1 MMQQN
6 HELPPRASEP
16 KADLTIGQVLS
27 SRGSEAMIGLLHD
40 GAGERATIG
49 KFLAI
54 AYSDTILV
62 GMISEVSIAER
73 TMHSSSDFR
82 AVARVDL
89 VGEIVREHGRT
100 PRFARGV
107 RSYPA
112 IGDEARLITRDE
124 LRLIY
129 SPASRNA
136 MSLGELHQDTTI
148 QAAVDADGLLT
159 KHFAVL
165 GSTGV
170 GKSSGVSVIL
180 GELLRV
186 RPDVRVLL
194 LDVHNEYGRSFGR
207 EARIIGS
214 HNLKL
219 PFWLLNFEEFSDVIF
234 AGKPAVADELE
245 ILAELIPAAKGM
257 YQGYKASAERSLISR
272 RPSRGS
278 SGFTADT
285 PAPYLIQDLLGLI
298 DDRMG
303 KLENRATRMVHHRLM
318 QRLDGIRS
326 DPRYA
331 FMFENANVGGDT
343 MAAVLDQLFHVE
355 STERGITIL
364 KLASLPGEVVD
375 AVVCVTTRLAFEFGV
390 WSDGGVPILLVCE
403 EAHRFASTDHSI
415 GFAPAR
421 RALARV
427 AKEGRKYGIYVG
439 LVTQRPAELDPTI
452 ISQCST
458 LFFMRMANDEDQSI
472 LRSAVSDAAQHLLSF
487 VPSLG
492 TSEVVGIGEGMPLPA
507 RFSFRKL
514 PREMLPYSD
523 PGADVSK
530 QDGPVTRAELV
541 RNAVARWRRATTNQS
556 RLSADEHQEQD
567 RDEREWQ
574 EAVDAKEPP
583 PAAAPEQSQASAP
596 DPALAVTPG
605 IAPTLPESR
614 SNRLMREPPGGNNA
628 IERGLRAL
636 ATDREATR
644 LALERLY
651 QNKR

>member
-1 MMQQN
+1 MPEFQTT
-6 HELPPRASEP
+6 SETNRP
-16 KADLTIGQVLS
+16 ANAQATIGRVLS
-27 SRGSEAMIGLLHD
+27 SRGSEAMIGLFGD
-40 GAGERATIG
+40 RGGDRERATIG

-54 AYSDTILV
+54 QCGNSVLV
-62 GMISEVSIAER
+62 GMISEISMADSAR
-73 TMHSSSDFR
+73 HGSDFQ

-89 VGEIVREHGRT
+89 VGEIVREVSRM
-100 PRFARGV
+100 PRFVRGV
-107 RSYPA
+107 HNYPA
-112 IGDEARLITRDE
+112 IGDEARIISRED

-129 SPASRNA
+129 SPASRDT
-136 MSLGELHQDTTI
+136 MTLGQLHQDESI
-148 QAAVDADGLLT
+148 QASVDVEGLLT

-170 GKSSGVSVIL
+170 GKSSGLSVIL
-180 GELLRV
+180 GEILRV
-186 RPDVRVLL
+186 RPEVRVLL
-194 LDVHNEYGRSFGR
+194 LDVHNEYGRSFSN
-207 EARIIGS
+207 EATIIGS

-234 AGKPAVADELE
+234 AGKPAVPEELE

-257 YQGYKASAERSLISR
+257 YQGYKAGSERSLISR
-272 RPSRGS
+272 RPGRGA

-285 PAPYLIQDLLGLI
+285 PTPYLIQDLVGLI

-318 QRLDGIRS
+318 QRIDGIRS

-343 MAAVLDQLFHVE
+343 MAQVLDQLFHLE
-355 STERGITIL
+355 STERGLTIL

-403 EAHRFASTDHSI
+403 EAHRFASGDHSI

-427 AKEGRKYGIYVG
+427 AKEGRKYGIYLG

-507 RFSFRKL
+507 RFAFRKL
-514 PREMLPYSD
+514 PREMLPVSD
-523 PGADVSK
+523 PGSELSK
-530 QDGPVTRAELV
+530 ENGVLSRAELV
-541 RNAVARWRRATTNQS
+541 RNTVARWRRATTNLAQLAGDDTPETDNVE
-556 RLSADEHQEQD
+556 RDVREAHEQRMEAREHQQPLA
-567 RDEREWQ
+567 REMG
-574 EAVDAKEPP
+574 
-583 PAAAPEQSQASAP
+583 S
-596 DPALAVTPG
+596 
-605 IAPTLPESR
+605 
-614 SNRLMREPPGGNNA
+614 REPGSGKADQREPSLRRENRDVQFGASSA
-628 IERGLRAL
+628 IERGLKAL
-636 ATDREATR
+636 AAERETTR
-644 LALERLY
+644 RDLERLY
-651 QNKR
+651 QSKR